1 MIARKDLENEIA
13 GVGDLDRD
21 ELVARWAKIFRC
33 PPPPGVRRE
42 LLSYAIASDLQA
54 KRLGG
59 LSAEGK
65 KALKLAIANVV
76 AKMPRSGQTDTDAT
90 ALGGDSSGNTG
101 KAKRSDT
108 IARATPRVGARLI
121 RDWNGR
127 TNVVDVVKDGF
138 LFEGTKYL
146 SLSAIARKIT
156 GAHWSGPRF
165 FGL

>member
-13 GVGDLDRD
+13 GVGDLDRG
-21 ELVARWAKIFRC
+21 ELVARWTKIFRC

-42 LLSYAIASDLQA
+42 LLAYAIAADLQA

-59 LSAEGK
+59 LSSEGRK
-65 KALKLAIANVV
+65 TLKLAIANVV
-76 AKMPRSGQTDTDAT
+76 AKMPRSRQTDTDDA
-90 ALGGDSSGNTG
+90 ALGEGNARNTG
-101 KAKRSDT
+101 NAKRGDNT
-108 IARATPRVGARLI
+108 ARTTPQVGARLI

-138 LFEGTKYL
+138 LFEGTKYR